1 MMKCSHIN
9 YTDYFLNEVQKC
21 LRNLIQF
28 IELGYSFII
37 LKTSLLFTLQYM
49 SIHSQQLIVQH
60 TAEINWKQ
68 SSFLKSTSICGVH
81 ISKSNIW
88 QFEHITVAIFHINKA
103 YSATNKIL

>member
-1 MMKCSHIN
+1 MIKCSHIN
-9 YTDYFLNEVQKC
+9 YTDYLFNEVQKC

-60 TAEINWKQ
+60 TAEIN
-68 SSFLKSTSICGVH
+68 
-81 ISKSNIW
+81 
-88 QFEHITVAIFHINKA
+88 
-103 YSATNKIL
+103 